1 MSPPED
7 SRTRKRS
14 ANETQAE
21 GSDLRAEG
29 SDLRA
34 PYSGAHYENICAK
47 YLQKEGYRILE
58 RNYRTRL
65 GEIDIIAKD
74 GEDIVFFEVKGGKDF
89 PPPFTRVTPFKLKK
103 ILLTVQHYLHQLPDK
118 DYRHVRVDVLSVT
131 LPDMQ
136 IRHFKDITAH

>member
-34 PYSGAHYENICAK
+34 QYSGAHYENICAK

-74 GEDIVFFEVKGGKDF
+74 GED
-89 PPPFTRVTPFKLKK
+89 
-103 ILLTVQHYLHQLPDK
+103 
-118 DYRHVRVDVLSVT
+118 
-131 LPDMQ
+131 
-136 IRHFKDITAH
+136 